1 MVFASLIQLITEV
14 FDTEKRNH
22 ENQTNVMDDVMDDAM
37 DDGMDCSKD
46 YDPVTERY
54 KILNFILRNSGL
66 WPAIQ
71 VKKFFDRSGLVLLYN
86 AYKNAENEKITEL
99 PIFKETRSVV
109 IQMGAETPEQA
120 IVSSVSNEL
129 PVRMTDMTYEN
140 LKMLGDVLETGFEGT
155 MFHVYHHNYKW
166 YFSTTTCPNINS
178 SRYFHPTKT
187 HGEMLDEALLK
198 LFPDTEMDLEQGTE
212 GLSLMRRARF
222 TAHLDTSR
230 SYMFVLI
237 HHENRH
243 LIDYTPLFGNEYKHL
258 LHISTRYRNVEIPV
272 QETRP
277 LSGLGVLYPIRF
289 DTTENGLNWL
299 RSIPSNYALIVKRAD
314 GSILKVCREETVFQE
329 ETDLGN
335 ANPWHNM
342 LWIYLK
348 NRPDFNVAQYAKDKQ
363 YQAIRTESGKFL
375 SPTFVIHTVVST
387 MSAYLYNLYYAST
400 YYNIATKHLVFKA
413 KVDKEHAPILRFHM
427 VQLREI
433 QKNSQPDRLLT
444 PKMITDYLRYHQ
456 TMKNIRMLIAHFAKN
471 PMNGMTDETKFC
483 FVKLYEV
490 LADREK
496 H

>member
-1 MVFASLIQLITEV
+1 MSYSSLIQLITVV
-14 FDTEKRNH
+14 FTTERSNH
-22 ENQTNVMDDVMDDAM
+22 ENKVSVVDDTM
-37 DDGMDCSKD
+37 DDGMEDDSPAT
-46 YDPVTERY
+46 YNPAFERY
-54 KILNFILRNSGL
+54 KILNSLLRSSGL

-86 AYKNAENEKITEL
+86 AYKNAENEKVTEL

-109 IQMGAETPEQA
+109 IQMGAETPDEA
-120 IVSSVSNEL
+120 IVSSVSNEM
-129 PVRMTDMTYEN
+129 PIRMTDRAYEAQQ
-140 LKMLGDVLETGFEGT
+140 MAGDVWETGVEGT

-187 HGEMLDEALLK
+187 HGEMLDEVLLH
-198 LFPDTEMDLEQGTE
+198 LFPDMKMEMDLEKGIAGMSQM
-212 GLSLMRRARF
+212 LRARF
-222 TAHLDTSR
+222 TAHLDTSK
-230 SYMFVLI
+230 SYMFILI
-237 HHENRH
+237 HHENKH
-243 LIDYTPLFGNEYKHL
+243 LMDYTSLFGNDYKQL
-258 LHISTRYRNVEIPV
+258 LHISTRHRGVELPI
-272 QETRP
+272 QAERP
-277 LSGLGVLYPIRF
+277 LAALGILYPLRF
-289 DTTENGLNWL
+289 NTAQDGLNWL
-299 RSIPSNYALIVKRAD
+299 RTSPSNYALIVKRGD
-314 GSILKVCREETVFQE
+314 GSIMKVCREETVFQE

-363 YQAIRTESGKFL
+363 YQAIRTENGKFL
-375 SPTFVIHTVVST
+375 SPTFVIHTVI
-387 MSAYLYNLYYAST
+387 SAISSYLYNLYYAST
-400 YYNIATKHLVFKA
+400 YYNTTTKQLVFKA

-433 QKNSQPDRLLT
+433 QKTSQPDRLLT

-471 PMNGMTDETKFC
+471 PMVGVTDETNFC
-483 FVKLYEV
+483 FVKLHEV